1 MGSFGLHSGS
11 AAYSGQGSQ
20 KVIVLVCYRFLTA
33 QYGHCQRNGK
43 STARSAIVL
52 LFSTE
57 KKNNK
62 KTEKGKTKKKIS
74 HVWFC
79 PLCGRSRSG
88 SATWEKFC
96 LVYCYFVVSC
106 LATSCNQGVEE
117 IVWFDLL
124 LVLLST
130 PFGFFI
136 GILHFGEKHTQ
147 ATSSTHS
154 LYLVC
159 SELRS

>member
-1 MGSFGLHSGS
+1 M
-11 AAYSGQGSQ
+11 
-20 KVIVLVCYRFLTA
+20 
-33 QYGHCQRNGK
+33 
-43 STARSAIVL
+43 L
-52 LFSTE
+52 LFCCFQKKRKTRKKRKKQKAR
-57 KKNNK
+57 KKNC
-62 KTEKGKTKKKIS
+62 

-79 PLCGRSRSG
+79 LLCGRLRSG

-136 GILHFGEKHTQ
+136 GILHFGEKHIQ

-154 LYLVC
+154 LHLVC